1 MFDGRVFLLA
11 PPSEIMFRSPMTRTV
26 LLVAFLAAGLLLVR
40 SGALSPWLWMLLTL
54 VVIATRVIARMDAYQ
69 DALSFTDE
77 AITRRHGSRL
87 RKVASESVRWDEV
100 RRVEVLTHET
110 GPGRKD
116 LLFLLHG
123 TGDAGVAVPGP
134 VAERHGLVAELQ
146 RRFPGLNE
154 DQWIQAQ
161 AATGRATF
169 LLWERAAP

>member
-1 MFDGRVFLLA
+1 MFDGPDRPLA

-69 DALSFTDE
+69 DELSFTE
-77 AITRRHGSRL
+77 EGITRQHGSRL
-87 RKVASESVRWDEV
+87 RKVQTETVRWDQV

-110 GPGRKD
+110 GPARKD
-116 LLFLLHG
+116 LLFLLYG

-146 RRFPGLNE
+146 RRFPGLQQ
-154 DQWIQAQ
+154 DQWAQAQ

-169 LLWERAAP
+169 LLWEQPAP